1 LALPIGV
8 QAQENVR
15 RAEPV
20 NPGLSY
26 ETSPGG
32 SNGTLMQRTVLVD
45 PNKRLG
51 VGDQVAIEIV
61 EDREGPTSRLIT
73 ATGDLEVPPLDRVH
87 VAGKTTTEAAAEIKR
102 LLELDYYYTATVKL
116 SIDRVNVA
124 AALGKIQI
132 SGEVAA
138 PGVLE
143 FNLADPL
150 TLNEAILKAGNFK
163 DFRRSEESPGCSGKG
178 WCKKRS
184 SSSMSKPSSEM
195 ELRTRISSLRT
206 VTGCTS
212 QRYSSVGIRAGL
224 LLQWTLPTPLRPRD
238 RSIPCSA

>member
-1 LALPIGV
+1 MRDRLIHWINLAVAVLALPVGSL
-8 QAQENVR
+8 AQENVR

-20 NPGLSY
+20 NPGLLY
-26 ETSPGG
+26 ENSPGG
-32 SNGTLMQRTVLVD
+32 STATLMQRTVLVD

-102 LLELDYYYTATVKL
+102 LLEADYYYRATVKL
-116 SIDRVNVA
+116 SIDRVNVS

-132 SGEVAA
+132 SGEVGI

-163 DFRRSEESPGCSGKG
+163 DFADPKKVRVARVKG
-178 WCKKRS
+178 GAKK
-184 SSSMSKPSSEM
+184 EF
-195 ELRTRISSLRT
+195 T
-206 VTGCTS
+206 VDVKAV
-212 QRYSSVGIRAGL
+212 QRDGAADKDITLEDGDRVYIPKVFIR
-224 LLQWTLPTPLRPRD
+224 WN
-238 RSIPCSA
+238 